1 MSEENIETPDELTP
15 TDVEESSKSA
25 LDKASHEDLKAE
37 IRKLRNEA
45 KSYRLDSK
53 AARQLQ
59 VEAEAKLK
67 AEMDDRLNA
76 FSQAEKSRNVR
87 IEAKALAKNEG
98 ILDIELIQMI
108 DLTQVKFSPDGE
120 PLNVKEVIQNF
131 KATKPHLFKQ
141 TDTSAPVSFPSE
153 SNVGLG
159 PVSDADLSALFAKAG
174 VRF

>member
-1 MSEENIETPDELTP
+1 
-15 TDVEESSKSA
+15 
-25 LDKASHEDLKAE
+25 
-37 IRKLRNEA
+37 
-45 KSYRLDSK
+45 
-53 AARQLQ
+53 
-59 VEAEAKLK
+59 
-67 AEMDDRLNA
+67 
-76 FSQAEKSRNVR
+76 
-87 IEAKALAKNEG
+87 
-98 ILDIELIQMI
+98 MI